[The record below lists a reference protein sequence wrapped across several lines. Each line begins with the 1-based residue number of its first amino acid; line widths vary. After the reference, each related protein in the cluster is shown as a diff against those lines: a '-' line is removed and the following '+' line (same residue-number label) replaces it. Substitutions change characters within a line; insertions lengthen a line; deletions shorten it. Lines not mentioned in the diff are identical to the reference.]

1 MLLVFLGPTD
11 ESGIFPMEMVEIH
24 ESKQEQKM
32 TFEA

>member
-24 ESKQEQKM
+24 ESKRTEDD
-32 TFEA
+32 F